1 MLPRSYPLAQTKE
14 LVGELLA
21 IVCENG
27 ANADRTGALNITQEA
42 AGIGRRLV
50 VLDTDK
56 DPAGGLINR
65 NAQIT
70 ARGLVL
76 HLRKVLHV
84 NVDVS
89 RLVCLEAAV
98 LGAGVLYLQIAQ
110 VAHAMTTQ
118 ATIKP

>member
-1 MLPRSYPLAQTKE
+1 MLPRSYPLAQAKE
-14 LVGELLA
+14 PVGELLA

-27 ANADRTGALNITQEA
+27 ANADRTGAFKITQEA

-50 VLDTDK
+50 VVDTDK
-56 DPAGGLINR
+56 DPAGGPINR
-65 NAQIT
+65 NEQIT
-70 ARGLVL
+70 TRGLVL

-110 VAHAMTTQ
+110 VAHAMATQ
-118 ATIKP
+118 ATIQP